1 MFNRRINASIFA
13 VVVLFYVGDCNR
25 LSAGDLLDEEN
36 GK

>member
-1 MFNRRINASIFA
+1 MLNRRIDALIF
-13 VVVLFYVGDCNR
+13 VLVVLFYIGDCNR